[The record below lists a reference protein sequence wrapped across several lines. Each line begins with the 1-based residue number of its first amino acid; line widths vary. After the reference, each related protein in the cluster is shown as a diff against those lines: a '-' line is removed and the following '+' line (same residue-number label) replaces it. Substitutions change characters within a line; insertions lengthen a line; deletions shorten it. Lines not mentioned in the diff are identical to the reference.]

1 MFQKTFPLFFIF
13 LYFCNISLAE
23 EIKPK
28 LLPDKDVCGKQEQQR
43 IFGGE
48 EAGIGEFSWLA
59 LLKSKSYGF
68 VCGGALINKR
78 YVLTAGH
85 CIIDDLVSVRLGEH
99 NIATEEDCEGDTPG
113 LENCADAPVDIDI
126 EDIIV
131 HEDYSSSLFADITLL
146 RLKEEVN
153 YTDYIKPVCLPLSD
167 ELRNKA
173 FTGENVIVAGWG
185 KTKTKIQNNAKLK
198 VELPVISNNDC
209 AKFYAQGGITIT
221 GSQMCAG
228 GEKGKDSC
236 QGDSGGPV
244 MYLDRSADEENWMT
258 IGVVSFGLQKCGIE
272 SQPGVYTRVTD
283 YIPWIL
289 DNIQP

>member
-1 MFQKTFPLFFIF
+1 MFRVIPFACIL
-13 LYFCNISLAE
+13 LCCCNAIYSDDN
-23 EIKPK
+23 KVN
-28 LLPDKDVCGKQEQQR
+28 LLPSKDVCGKQEQQR

-48 EAGIGEFSWLA
+48 EAGIGEFPWLV
-59 LLKSKSYGF
+59 LLKSKSYDF
-68 VCGGALINKR
+68 ICGGALINKR

-85 CIIDDLVSVRLGEH
+85 CILDDLVSVRLGEH
-99 NIATEEDCEGDTPG
+99 NLETEEDCEGDTPG
-113 LENCADAPVDIDI
+113 LENCADPPVDIDI

-167 ELRNKA
+167 DIINKA

-209 AKFYAQGGITIT
+209 AKFYAQGGIPIT
-221 GSQMCAG
+221 GSQICAG

-244 MYLDRSADEENWMT
+244 MYLHREATEENWMT
-258 IGVVSFGLQKCGIE
+258 VGIVSFGLQKCGIE

-289 DNIQP
+289 DNIEP